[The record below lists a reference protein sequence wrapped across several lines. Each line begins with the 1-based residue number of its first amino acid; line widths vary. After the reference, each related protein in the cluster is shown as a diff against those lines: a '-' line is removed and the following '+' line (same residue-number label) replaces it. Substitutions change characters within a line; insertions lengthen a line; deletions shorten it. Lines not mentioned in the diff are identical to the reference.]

1 MTFPKAESD
10 LLIIP
15 ASLSLS
21 PPADVSLAHS
31 DPARSIMWNLET
43 FKFQSPSL
51 FVLLSMIV
59 VKTE

>member
-31 DPARSIMWNLET
+31 DPARSIMWNQET
-43 FKFQSPSL
+43 FKFQSPSS
-51 FVLLSMIV
+51 FVLF
-59 VKTE
+59 KR